1 MPLFLESLTET
12 ENKEGEV
19 PRKTH
24 GIAGLRKRDMDT
36 EQAKSTENHV
46 VEMFPPEY
54 EPKTQLTLRYQK
66 DPTVPSSQGQG
77 CQPGETPPCLQGTF
91 SNTAEKC
98 SWIWRGEAKD
108 AAKHRTMLRTAP
120 YKSSNS
126 KCLQC

>member
-54 EPKTQLTLRYQK
+54 EPKTQLTLI
-66 DPTVPSSQGQG
+66 SEGSHSAL
-77 CQPGETPPCLQGTF
+77 QPGSRLSTRGDSSLPPGD
-91 SNTAEKC
+91 
-98 SWIWRGEAKD
+98 I
-108 AAKHRTMLRTAP
+108 
-120 YKSSNS
+120 
-126 KCLQC
+126 